1 MFSLT
6 KQKKNSS
13 WGGQDRTGI
22 SARKEGR
29 LIKERRFTVQFIR
42 FCFCEREREM
52 LRVFFSSGIWLSEN
66 GLLVSEHNN
75 RQAGRKRG
83 NFPFDDCYNH
93 ISTFVTYPSVASPP
107 LLKSSEGSYK

>member
-6 KQKKNSS
+6 KTKKKNSS

-42 FCFCEREREM
+42 FCFCVRERDAAC
-52 LRVFFSSGIWLSEN
+52 FFFF
-66 GLLVSEHNN
+66 LL
-75 RQAGRKRG
+75 AFG
-83 NFPFDDCYNH
+83 C
-93 ISTFVTYPSVASPP
+93 
-107 LLKSSEGSYK
+107 LKMGC

>member
-6 KQKKNSS
+6 KTKKKIVL
-13 WGGQDRTGI
+13 GRTGQDRNF
-22 SARKEGR
+22 SKEGR

-42 FCFCEREREM
+42 FCFCERERE
-52 LRVFFSSGIWLSEN
+52 RERDAACFFFFSSGIWLSEN

-75 RQAGRKRG
+75 RQAGKRG

-93 ISTFVTYPSVASPP
+93 ISTFVTYPSVASP
-107 LLKSSEGSYK
+107 LC